1 MRARGSK
8 PHAPGPA
15 PAETFAA
22 HRPTARQF
30 ILTTL
35 LVALALVAI
44 SVWFPAGPSAPWLPK
59 PKPTLEWT
67 LFLSGSGT
75 SFAAILLVFI
85 GYQRL
90 TIDGSAIRVKS
101 TATLYRWRCFD
112 ASQVRAIRYSGP
124 GFQSM
129 SIALTLHLAPGPDGD
144 AQPVTFG
151 TSMWWSESAAID
163 NAVFLAVVA
172 AVARVRPEI
181 VVEGLPPGY
190 TGLLRAPASLM

>member
-1 MRARGSK
+1 MSARGSE
-8 PHAPGPA
+8 PHAPGP
-15 PAETFAA
+15 PARTFAA
-22 HRPTARQF
+22 HRPTARPF

-35 LVALALVAI
+35 FVALALAAI
-44 SVWFPAGPSAPWLPK
+44 SILFPAGPSAPWLPK

-75 SFAAILLVFI
+75 LLAAILLVFI

-90 TIDGSAIRVKS
+90 TIDGSAIRVRS

-129 SIALTLHLAPGPDGD
+129 SIGITLHLAPGPEGA

-172 AVARVRPEI
+172 AVARAHPGI
-181 VVEGLPPGY
+181 LVEGLPPDYAGP
-190 TGLLRAPASLM
+190 LRAPASLM